1 MTAIDILFDFPTVLA
16 NFGNT
21 LIEVLTTE
29 VQILGYTISMWQI
42 LATASA
48 AIVLAFV
55 VYSIIAG

>member
-21 LIEVLTTE
+21 LLEVLTTE

-42 LATASA
+42 IATASA